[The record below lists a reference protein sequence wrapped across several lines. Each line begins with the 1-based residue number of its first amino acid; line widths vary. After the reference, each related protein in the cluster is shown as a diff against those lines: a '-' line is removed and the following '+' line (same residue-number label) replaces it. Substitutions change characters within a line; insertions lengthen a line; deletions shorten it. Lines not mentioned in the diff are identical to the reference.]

1 MGKFWNRQTKKMTY
15 AVLLVAAVMM
25 VLINMTCFYFRRQMN
40 HSDNMKIAGIL
51 CEVREKYPEVS
62 EEKLL
67 EILEDSSNYE
77 ARLKLLHQYGLF
89 EQNGNMGFG
98 EQERYGRGLCRSMN
112 MLFMLFFLAVSAVV
126 LRNFRRRKNEMDALC
141 HYMDELSRGNYMLDI
156 EQNDESELSGLKNE
170 LYKLTVLLREQ
181 TERAKAN
188 KVALAESVADISHQL
203 KTPLTSVM
211 ILSDNLLE
219 SEGMNESTRRRFLQE
234 IKVQLNGMKWL
245 VTTLLKL
252 SRFDA
257 GVVELACRPVD
268 AEELF
273 QAVLQKVELLAE
285 WKQVELVSDIR
296 DRISVNVDDYWMT
309 EALTNIVKNAIEHS
323 PSGSSVRFSAE
334 DNDVYTLI
342 RISDSGE
349 GMDREEMRHLFERY
363 YRGKGAASES
373 AGIGL
378 ALAKEVIEKQGGYI
392 TVESSAR
399 GTIFFIKFIKCH

>member
-1 MGKFWNRQTKKMTY
+1 MGTFWNRQTKKMTY

-25 VLINMTCFYFRRQMN
+25 ILINMTCFYFKRQMN

-67 EILEDSSNYE
+67 EILEDSFNME

-98 EQERYGRGLCRSMN
+98 EQERYSRGLCRSMN
-112 MLFMLFFLAVSAVV
+112 VLFILFFFTFSAVV
-126 LRNFRRRKNEMDALC
+126 LRNFRRRKKEMDALC

-219 SEGMNESTRRRFLQE
+219 SEEMNESTRHRFLQE
-234 IKVQLNGMKWL
+234 INVQLNGMKWL

-257 GVVELACRPVD
+257 GVVELTCKPVD
-268 AEELF
+268 AEDLF

-296 DRISVNVDDYWMT
+296 DRISVNGDVYWMT

-323 PSGSSVRFSAE
+323 RPGSSVRFSAE

-363 YRGKGAASES
+363 YRGKRAASES

>member
-1 MGKFWNRQTKKMTY
+1 MGTFWNRQTKKLTY
-15 AVLLVAAVMM
+15 AVLLLAAVMM

-77 ARLKLLHQYGLF
+77 DRLKLLHQYGLF

-98 EQERYGRGLCRSMN
+98 EQERYSRELCRSMN
-112 MLFMLFFLAVSAVV
+112 MLFILFFLTVSAAV

-141 HYMDELSRGNYMLDI
+141 HYMDELGRGNYMLDI

-170 LYKLTVLLREQ
+170 LYKLTVFLREQ
-181 TERAKAN
+181 AERAKAN
-188 KVALAESVADISHQL
+188 KAALAESVADISHQL

-219 SEGMNESTRRRFLQE
+219 SGEMNEGTRRRFLQE
-234 IKVQLNGMKWL
+234 INVQLNGMKWL

-268 AEELF
+268 VEELF

-285 WKQVELVSDIR
+285 WRQVKLVSDIK
-296 DRISVNVDDYWMT
+296 DRISVNVDDYWMK

-323 PSGSSVRFSAE
+323 RSGSSVRFSAE

-342 RISDSGE
+342 QISDSGE
-349 GMDREEMRHLFERY
+349 GMDREEKRHLFERY
-363 YRGKGAASES
+363 YRGKGAASDS

-378 ALAKEVIEKQGGYI
+378 ALAKEVVERQGGYI
-392 TVESSAR
+392 TAESSEA
-399 GTIFFIKFIKCH
+399 GTVFFIKFIKCH

>member
-1 MGKFWNRQTKKMTY
+1 MGMFWNRQTKKMTY
-15 AVLLVAAVMM
+15 AVLLVAAVML

-77 ARLKLLHQYGLF
+77 VRLKLLHQYGLF

-98 EQERYGRGLCRSMN
+98 EQERYSRGLCRSMN

-126 LRNFRRRKNEMDALC
+126 LRNFRRRKYEMDALC

-234 IKVQLNGMKWL
+234 INVQLNGMKWL

-363 YRGKGAASES
+363 YRGKRAASES

-392 TVESSAR
+392 TVESSAV

>member
-1 MGKFWNRQTKKMTY
+1 MGTFWNRQTKKMTY

-25 VLINMTCFYFRRQMN
+25 VLINMTCFYFRRQMT
-40 HSDNMKIAGIL
+40 HSGNMKIAGIL

-67 EILEDSSNYE
+67 EILEDSSDYD
-77 ARLKLLHQYGLF
+77 ARLKLLHQYGYF

-98 EQERYGRGLCRSMN
+98 KQERYSRGLCRSMN
-112 MLFMLFFLAVSAVV
+112 VLFILFFLAVSAVV

-141 HYMDELSRGNYMLDI
+141 HYMDELSRGNYTLDI

-188 KVALAESVADISHQL
+188 KIALAESVADISHQL

-219 SEGMNESTRRRFLQE
+219 SEEMNESTRHRFLQE
-234 IKVQLNGMKWL
+234 INVQLNGMKWL

-285 WKQVELVSDIR
+285 WKKVELTSDIR

-323 PSGSSVRFSAE
+323 RPGSSVRFYAE

-363 YRGKGAASES
+363 YRGKRAASDS

-392 TVESSAR
+392 TVESSAM